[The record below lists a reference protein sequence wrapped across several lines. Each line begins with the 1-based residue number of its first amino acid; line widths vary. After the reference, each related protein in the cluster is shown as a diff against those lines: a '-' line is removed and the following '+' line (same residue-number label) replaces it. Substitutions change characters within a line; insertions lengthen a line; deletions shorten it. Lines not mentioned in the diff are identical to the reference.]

1 MIQKLT
7 PYLVFIPE
15 GMTNQLQVIDFVV
28 NKSFKDSLR
37 KKCKMV
43 FENVATFLPPKGM
56 KEDHQS
62 LCVVGVWY
70 PEKLCSWTEKIVA
83 F

>member
-1 MIQKLT
+1 MQNG
-7 PYLVFIPE
+7 FW
-15 GMTNQLQVIDFVV
+15 
-28 NKSFKDSLR
+28 
-37 KKCKMV
+37 KCGHI
-43 FENVATFLPPKGM
+43 LPPKGM